1 MSVQEETTTARPA
14 AKKVPWQSMP
24 GAPTRPNFAQYG
36 PKLAALADQR
46 RILIDEIKKLQSSV
60 QNDAVTQARNAERNA
75 FFEELN
81 EIDARRKV
89 QRDRRAA
96 QDAEIAKLRKRRG
109 EISDKLRE
117 VQAEVGGFTNVREI
131 EEAIDYMMRKMESS
145 GGGLG
150 AERRNQQRLH
160 KLEDAKTH
168 LLRLQPLADA
178 IKEITEQEVIL
189 QQEYHA
195 ICEQIGIL
203 NREYEEKLQ
212 KKRAKDKET
221 QADGA
226 KRADVYKQCDELRI
240 RVSEITQSMESLRAE
255 REKVSS
261 EWDAWNKE
269 ARKKYFEQLEQQ
281 REKRRKEYDERRN
294 AHKIAAKR
302 VRAAKR
308 QNPYAAEI
316 SACSTLIQ
324 YLKQKK
330 MMVQLDEE
338 DRKRREAA
346 AHFDPSQMAPAGCV
360 VVSESKWSENKPLGK
375 AAKKQQK
382 HQQKKNENT
391 PTVKPSSVAN
401 PQQDRVLQHPEDKT
415 RLFQM
420 IEVDPVLSL
429 ASIDDKIRH
438 IEVLKSQY
446 ESHIQTGELVLSSG
460 DDEDE
465 EAPDDGGDTPS
476 PKAPED
482 AETPGTKA
490 TEEAA

>member
-1 MSVQEETTTARPA
+1 MSAQEETTPARPA
-14 AKKVPWQSMP
+14 AKKAPWQSMP
-24 GAPTRPNFAQYG
+24 GAPTRPNFAHYG
-36 PKLAALADQR
+36 PKLAALAEQR
-46 RILIDEIKKLQSSV
+46 RTLIDKIKKLQSSV
-60 QNDAVTQARNAERNA
+60 QNDAVTQARHAERNA

-96 QDAEIAKLRKRRG
+96 QDAEIAKLRKHRG
-109 EISDKLRE
+109 EISDKLRA

-131 EEAIDYMMRKMESS
+131 DEAIDYMMRKMESS

-178 IKEITEQEVIL
+178 IKQITEQEVIL

-212 KKRAKDKET
+212 KKRAKDKEA
-221 QADGA
+221 QADGTN
-226 KRADVYKQCDELRI
+226 RADVYKQCDELRT
-240 RVSEITQSMESLRAE
+240 RVSEITQCMDSLRAE

-281 REKRRKEYDERRN
+281 REKRRKEYEERRN

-308 QNPYAAEI
+308 QNPYVTEI

-360 VVSESKWSENKPLGK
+360 VVSESKWSENNT
-375 AAKKQQK
+375 AVNDQK
-382 HQQKKNENT
+382 GR
-391 PTVKPSSVAN
+391 A
-401 PQQDRVLQHPEDKT
+401 LQHPVEKI

-420 IEVDPVLSL
+420 IDVDPALSL
-429 ASIDDKIRH
+429 ATIDDKIRH
-438 IEVLKSQY
+438 IETLKSQY

-460 DDEDE
+460 DDEEEE
-465 EAPDDGGDTPS
+465 EADDSANTPL
-476 PKAPED
+476 PKAPEG
-482 AETPGTKA
+482 AETAGVHA